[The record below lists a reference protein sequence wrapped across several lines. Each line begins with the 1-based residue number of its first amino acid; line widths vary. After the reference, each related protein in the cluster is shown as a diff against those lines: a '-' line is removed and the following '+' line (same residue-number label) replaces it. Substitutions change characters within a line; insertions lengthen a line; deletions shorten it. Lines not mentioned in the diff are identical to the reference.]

1 MRVLVTGGAGFIGS
15 HTVDALIAR
24 GDEVTIIDNLAK
36 PVHLKG
42 KPSYLNPSARFVE
55 GDIRDRELMTQLLGE
70 TDAVILLAAYQDYL
84 PDFSTFFSVNAVGT
98 ALIYELIVQ
107 HKLPIKRVVVA
118 TSQAVNGEGQ
128 YECAE
133 HGIIG
138 ADSRPLA
145 QLEQA
150 DWEIKCPKCRLAM
163 QWQWTSESY
172 SHPENQYAL
181 SKQSQEQ
188 IALSFGKKYD
198 IPSVCLRYSIVQGP
212 RQSFYNAY
220 SGACRIFSLH
230 YYFKKAPTIY
240 EDGLMR
246 RDFININDVVRA
258 NLQALDDDRMI
269 GEQYNVGGGRDYTV
283 LEFAR
288 LVAMIS
294 GVPELEP
301 KIPGAFRYG
310 DTRHSCSDTTKLQ
323 ALGWSPK
330 YTAEDSVQ
338 AYVNWLREHSDVEDI
353 FEYAERNMKAMN
365 VVREV
370 NTKGSRG

>member
-1 MRVLVTGGAGFIGS
+1 VRVLVTGGAGFIGS
-15 HTVDALIAR
+15 HTVDALVGR
-24 GDEVTIIDNLAK
+24 GDEVTIVDNLSK

-42 KPSYLNPSARFVE
+42 KPTYLNPGARFVE
-55 GDIRDRELMTQLLGE
+55 GDVRDRELMASLLRE
-70 TDAVILLAAYQDYL
+70 ADAVVHLAAYQDYL

-98 ALIYELIVQ
+98 ALLYELIVQ
-107 HKLPIKRVVVA
+107 HKLPIRRVVVA
-118 TSQAVNGEGQ
+118 TSQAVNGEGL

-133 HGIIG
+133 HGAIG

-145 QLEQA
+145 QLERG
-150 DWEIKCPKCRLAM
+150 DWEIKCPKCGLAM
-163 QWQWTSESY
+163 QWQWTPESY
-172 SHPENQYAL
+172 ANPENQYAL

-198 IPSVCLRYSIVQGP
+198 IPSVCMRYSIVQGP

-220 SGACRIFSLH
+220 SGACRIFSLNYH
-230 YYFKKAPTIY
+230 FKKAPTVY

-246 RDFININDVVRA
+246 RDFVNIHDVVRA
-258 NLQALDDDRMI
+258 NLMALDDERMVS
-269 GEQYNVGGGRDYTV
+269 EQYNVGGGRDYTV
-283 LEFAR
+283 LEFAK

-301 KIPGAFRYG
+301 KIPGTFRYG
-310 DTRHSCSDTTKLQ
+310 DTRNSCSDTTKLQ
-323 ALGWSPK
+323 ELGWSPK

-338 AYVNWLREHSDVEDI
+338 SYVNWLNEQADIDDI
-353 FEYAERNMKAMN
+353 FDYAEKNMKALN

-370 NTKGSRG
+370 KRR

>member
-15 HTVDALIAR
+15 HTVDALVAR
-24 GDEVTIIDNLAK
+24 GDEVTIIDNLSK

-42 KPSYLNPSARFVE
+42 KPTYLNSAAKFVE
-55 GDIRDRELMTQLLGE
+55 GDVRDRELMTQLLQQ
-70 TDAVILLAAYQDYL
+70 TDAVIHLAAYQDYL

-133 HGIIG
+133 HGVMG

-145 QLEQA
+145 QLERG
-150 DWEIKCPKCRLAM
+150 DWEIKCPKCGQSM
-163 QWQWTSESY
+163 QWLWTSESY

-181 SKQSQEQ
+181 SKQSQEM

-198 IPSVCLRYSIVQGP
+198 IPSVCMRYSIVQGP

-230 YYFKKAPTIY
+230 YYFQKAPTIY

-246 RDFININDVVRA
+246 RDFVNINDVVRA

-310 DTRHSCSDTTKLQ
+310 DTRHSCSDTSKLA

-330 YTAEDSVQ
+330 YTAEHSVQ

-370 NTKGSRG
+370 NQKLKGA

>member
-15 HTVDALIAR
+15 HTVDALVSR
-24 GDEVTIIDNLAK
+24 GDEVTIIDNLSM

-42 KPSYLNPSARFVE
+42 KPSYLNPKARFVE
-55 GDIRDRELMTQLLGE
+55 GDIRDRELMTSLLKGV
-70 TDAVILLAAYQDYL
+70 DAVVHLAAYQDYL

-98 ALIYELIVQ
+98 ALLYELIVE

-128 YECAE
+128 YKCTE

-145 QLEQA
+145 QLEQG
-150 DWEIKCPKCRLAM
+150 DWEIKCPLCAKPM
-163 QWQWTSESY
+163 QWQWTSELY

-198 IPSVCLRYSIVQGP
+198 IPSVCMRYSIVQGP

-258 NLQALDDDRMI
+258 NLMALDDDRMI
-269 GEQYNVGGGRDYTV
+269 GEQYNVGGGQDYTV
-283 LEFAR
+283 LEFAQ
-288 LVAMIS
+288 LVAKVS
-294 GVPELEP
+294 GVPELQP

-310 DTRHSCSDTTKLQ
+310 DTRNSCSDTGKLK
-323 ALGWSPK
+323 ALGWSPD
-330 YTAEDSVQ
+330 TSAEESVRS
-338 AYVNWLREHSDVEDI
+338 YVSWLHEHSDVEDI
-353 FEYAERNMKAMN
+353 FEYAEKNMKAMN

-370 NTKGSRG
+370 KRR

>member
-15 HTVDALIAR
+15 HTVDALVAR
-24 GDEVTIIDNLAK
+24 GDEVTIIDNLTK

-42 KPSYLNPSARFVE
+42 RPEYLNPAARFVE
-55 GDIRDRELMTQLLGE
+55 GDIRDRELMTQLLKE
-70 TDAVILLAAYQDYL
+70 TDAVIHLSAYQDYL

-98 ALIYELIVQ
+98 ALLYELIVQ
-107 HKLPIKRVVVA
+107 HKLPIRRVVVA

-128 YECAE
+128 YECVE
-133 HGIIG
+133 HGIMG
-138 ADSRPLA
+138 ANSRPLA

-150 DWEIKCPKCRLAM
+150 DWEIHCPLCNQHM
-163 QWQWTSESY
+163 QWVWTLEAY
-172 SHPENQYAL
+172 GHPENQYAL

-220 SGACRIFSLH
+220 SGACRIFSLN
-230 YYFKKAPTIY
+230 YYFRKAPTIY

-246 RDFININDVVRA
+246 RDFVNIQDVVRA
-258 NLQALDDDRMI
+258 NLMALDDDRMV

-301 KIPGAFRYG
+301 NIPGAFRYG

-330 YTAEDSVQ
+330 YVAEDSVN
-338 AYVNWLREHSDVEDI
+338 AYVTWLNEQADVQDI
-353 FEYAERNMKAMN
+353 FDYAQQNMKALN
-365 VVREV
+365 VVREI
-370 NTKGSRG
+370 KR